1 MFLTSLALLTSL
13 QSASGGM
20 VAISNDNPET
30 WSVEYPR
37 IIRPFVAE
45 YRQCLNVSNRIV
57 TGEPDF
63 ERQHRMDLGRCAEE
77 RGEAK
82 DKASAAMDGAKTR
95 LNAAELDTLFD
106 NIGLI
111 HIARGRD
118 LDQQFMRNLTATETA
133 TTKYES
139 NKPKGL
145 VLDLVDGS
153 VVKSRAEL
161 AGSAQEA
168 GQPAQQ
174 TPNSVGNK

>member
-1 MFLTSLALLTSL
+1 MLLTSLALLTSL
-13 QSASGGM
+13 QAVSEST
-20 VAISNDNPET
+20 VAISKDDPKT

-63 ERQHRMDLGRCAEE
+63 EMQHRMDLGRCAEE
-77 RGEAK
+77 RGETK
-82 DKASAAMDGAKTR
+82 DKASAAMEGAKTR
-95 LNAAELDTLFD
+95 LNAAELSTLFD
-106 NIGLI
+106 NIERI

-118 LDQQFMRNLTATETA
+118 LDRQFMRNLAATETA
-133 TTKYES
+133 TTKYEA

-161 AGSAQEA
+161 ADSAQEA
-168 GQPAQQ
+168 AQPSGQK
-174 TPNSVGNK
+174 PNSVGNK